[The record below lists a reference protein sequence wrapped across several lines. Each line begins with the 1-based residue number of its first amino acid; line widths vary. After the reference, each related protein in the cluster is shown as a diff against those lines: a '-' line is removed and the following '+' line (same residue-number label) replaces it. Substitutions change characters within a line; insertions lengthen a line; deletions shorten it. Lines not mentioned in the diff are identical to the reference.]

1 MNPSQPSQ
9 SFATAQI
16 HGGSFKGDPSTK
28 AVTVPIVASTA
39 FTFDSAQHIEDIMS
53 QKVKAFVYSRIG
65 NPTVQSFEDRMAALE
80 GGIGAVA
87 TASGQAATMLAVLA
101 VMKAGDSVVVP
112 WKSYGGTV
120 QQWKSFFPRIG
131 ITGKFVNS
139 LNPVDFEKQIDETTK
154 AIFIESL
161 ANPILELV
169 DIPAFA
175 EIAKKHKIPLIV
187 DNTFGCGG
195 YLIKPIE
202 LGANIVVESATKWIS
217 GHGTVLGGVVVD
229 GGNFDWA
236 GSGKFP
242 EFTEPL
248 PGYHGMVLSRDCG
261 PMALTIK
268 MRMETLRES
277 GCTLSPFNAFQIIQ
291 GLETLSLRV
300 DKQCSNAL
308 ALAQY
313 LDKHPDVAWVSHP
326 SLPSHPSYELAK
338 KLKHG
343 SGGMVSFIL
352 SGDGDGGLGRAMID
366 KLKWIVHCANVGDVR
381 TLVVNPAATVQRQL
395 EAEELIKSGTPPDLV
410 RVSLGLEDPEDII
423 ADFAQAIAA
432 VVGEKKQ

>member
-1 MNPSQPSQ
+1 
-9 SFATAQI
+9 
-16 HGGSFKGDPSTK
+16 
-28 AVTVPIVASTA
+28 
-39 FTFDSAQHIEDIMS
+39 
-53 QKVKAFVYSRIG
+53 
-65 NPTVQSFEDRMAALE
+65 
-80 GGIGAVA
+80 
-87 TASGQAATMLAVLA
+87 MLAVLA

-131 ITGKFVNS
+131 ITGRFVDS
-139 LNPVDFEKQIDETTK
+139 LDPAEFEKQIDDTSKSNRSSAECSTDAAPFSAK
-154 AIFIESL
+154 AIFVESL

-175 EIAKKHKIPLIV
+175 ELAKKYKIPLIV
-187 DNTFGCGG
+187 DVSCSLDPSRRACADPLRRPQNTFGCGG

-261 PMALTIK
+261 PMAVSFSNSSGRRGRFGELFFRSSLKLTQS
-268 MRMETLRES
+268 LRPPSSPSRCAWRPSERAVS
-277 GCTLSPFNAFQIIQ
+277 LRRELERAQRHSRLRPLTVLFLRSLLFPQGCTLSPFNAFQIIQ

-300 DKQCSNAL
+300 DKSTSNAL

-313 LDKHPDVAWVSHP
+313 LDKHPNVAWVSRESSQS
-326 SLPSHPSYELAK
+326 SLSSLIRFLRPLVHSLIPFYRSQPP
-338 KLKHG
+338 
-343 SGGMVSFIL
+343 L
-352 SGDGDGGLGRAMID
+352 SPFL
-366 KLKWIVHCANVGDVR
+366 
-381 TLVVNPAATVQRQL
+381 
-395 EAEELIKSGTPPDLV
+395 
-410 RVSLGLEDPEDII
+410 
-423 ADFAQAIAA
+423 
-432 VVGEKKQ
+432 